1 MLDVFNDFCIVSNN
15 TVHSPFNSNTIMN
28 TLLKQYIETN
38 SGSKLSDEEMGF
50 AEKIF
55 EQRTIR
61 KKQFL
66 LHEGAVCKYLCF
78 IVKGALRQYYIDIK
92 GTEHIINFGTE
103 GSWITDKESFSM
115 LTISK
120 YNIDAIEDT
129 EVLLITQE
137 NFALLRDYS
146 VNFIKM
152 LVKMEEQ
159 NCITLQNRL
168 NASISYNAEE
178 KFKYLAAYFPGY
190 LQRFPQTM
198 LASFMGVTPE
208 TLSRIRKQYNYK
220 SMHHIRKSHTS
231 AILLHTNY

>member
-1 MLDVFNDFCIVSNN
+1 
-15 TVHSPFNSNTIMN
+15 MN
-28 TLLKQYIETN
+28 TLIKQYIETKA
-38 SGSKLSDEEMGF
+38 GSKLSEEEMDF
-50 AEKIF
+50 ATNIF
-55 EQRTIR
+55 EQRIIR

-66 LHEGAVCKYLCF
+66 LHEGTVCKYLCF
-78 IVKGALRQYYIDIK
+78 IAKGALRQYYIDSK

-103 GSWITDKESFSM
+103 GSWLTDKESFSM
-115 LTISK
+115 LTVSR
-120 YNIDAIEDT
+120 YNIDAVEDT

-168 NASISYNAEE
+168 NASISYTAEE

-198 LASFMGVTPE
+198 LASFIGVTPE
-208 TLSRIRKQYNYK
+208 TLSRIRKQYNSK
-220 SMHHIRKSHTS
+220 AMHQVRKSDTQ
-231 AILLHTNY
+231 ATLLHSNY